1 MCPYHMC
8 ESIVEGC
15 YVSYIG
21 PSREVV
27 HIHILT
33 FGKILDLYVETPPTG
48 QPEPIM
54 C

>member
-1 MCPYHMC
+1 MSTYHMC
-8 ESIVEGC
+8 TSVIYGW

-21 PSREVV
+21 PPRNVV

-33 FGKILDLYVETPPTG
+33 LGKNMDLYVEIPATC